1 MNLSCRS
8 KVAANLSEPGQ
19 FKIYISNSKRIM
31 LMVEKMTA
39 VWLIIITIIA
49 CSAVPGVL
57 IYLTAIPHAKLLT
70 GFQLLDATAHV
81 ISIGQ

>member
-1 MNLSCRS
+1 
-8 KVAANLSEPGQ
+8 
-19 FKIYISNSKRIM
+19 M

-57 IYLTAIPHAKLLT
+57 IYITAIPHAKLLT
-70 GFQLLDATAHV
+70 GFQLLDTTAHV